1 MIGGRDYRTGTI
13 TIDQAREKFDEYYE
27 KRTGSPLG
35 LLRAKLFDMMYQKKS
50 EKTIKCVKDV
60 VVDGKKTKECEKG
73 SVKYLLEEGPR
84 TFDIEGLD
92 SFPEDTDFSLDGKTY
107 TSRGHSSR
115 RSTDKI
121 NKIYGPRRSS
131 DKKLYAE
138 YEKGVYKNRKGKKFN
153 SSDKGFKVT
162 RTRNNPNGSGN
173 NLVDIYWE
181 KFYAEKKK
189 GTVSKKLERKNKK
202 DKEIYTQLLT
212 FQSGLSSYNDFDS
225 LHLKDKKYSL
235 LVKNDKLLLMDN
247 NKIIDEYSE
256 EYDYQIG
263 YLQDLGVVRNPI
275 SNKLKTTATDFIIT
289 IENGW
294 DEKKEY
300 YNLDIVTGK
309 LNKVNKS
316 GGLLTGSL
324 KKTYK
329 TIYSMWA
336 SKRSVINSDDT
347 EDIVLIASRPIMKG
361 GKASS
366 VLGYN
371 FFD

>member
-50 EKTIKCVKDV
+50 EKTIKCDKDV
-60 VVDGKKTKECEKG
+60 VVNGKKTKECEKG
-73 SVKYLLEEGPR
+73 SVKYLLDEGPR
-84 TFDIEGLD
+84 TFDIEGVD
-92 SFPEDTDFSLDGKTY
+92 SFPEDTDFPLSGKTY
-107 TSRGHSSR
+107 TSKGHSSR
-115 RSTDKI
+115 KSTDNIK
-121 NKIYGPRRSS
+121 KIYGPRRSS

-138 YEKGVYKNRKGKKFN
+138 HEKGVYKNRKGKKFN
-153 SSDKGFKVT
+153 SSAKGFKVT
-162 RTRNNPNGSGN
+162 RTRSNPNGSGN

-189 GTVSKKLERKNKK
+189 GTVSKKLARKNKK

-212 FQSGLSSYNDFDS
+212 FQSGLTSYVDFVS
-225 LHLKDKKYSL
+225 LGLKDKKYSL
-235 LVKNDKLLLMDN
+235 LVKNDKLLLMTN
-247 NKIIDEYSE
+247 NKIIDEDSV

-263 YLQDLGVVRNPI
+263 YLQELGVLEIPI
-275 SNKLKTTATDFIIT
+275 SNKLKTTITDFTIT
-289 IENGW
+289 IENEW
-294 DEKKEY
+294 DGKKEY
-300 YNLDIVTGK
+300 YNLNIITGK
-309 LNKVNKS
+309 LNKINKS
-316 GGLLTGSL
+316 GRLLTASL

-329 TIYSMWA
+329 TIYSLWT
-336 SKRSVINSDDT
+336 SKRSIKIPDDSN
-347 EDIVLIASRPIMKG
+347 IVLSESHPIMKG
-361 GKASS
+361 GKVVS